1 MSELAVLLVSRT
13 QSEYEDLSM
22 EQISALQQI
31 PSHALAD
38 LRTAM
43 ERLMVRQEQ
52 VLLEERN
59 ALQRELASLRTSA
72 KTTKKSS

>member
-31 PSHALAD
+31 HSHALAD

-72 KTTKKSS
+72 KTTKKRS